1 MVVEKSVYS
10 RLLVLQTTLGRW
22 GGVYS
27 RGTGPDGDVT
37 SYLHPVVDEGEEG
50 MRVMMGKIFGRSLP
64 TRIRDTLSHTQIPH
78 LGCWSPTAGRLH
90 AARPWSGRGFP
101 ICETRSH
108 LYRIFADAPSVP
120 CPRGI
125 LLWTNHPREILG
137 MGVAG
142 N

>member
-1 MVVEKSVYS
+1 MEKSAYS
-10 RLLVLQTTLGRW
+10 RQLVLQTTLGRW
-22 GGVYS
+22 GVYS
-27 RGTGPDGDVT
+27 RGTDPDGDVT

-78 LGCWSPTAGRLH
+78 LGCWPPTVGRLH
-90 AARPWSGRGFP
+90 PGQGEDFP
-101 ICETRSH
+101 SVQTRSH

-120 CPRGI
+120 CPRGT